1 MTRNTTLYADWSKKS
16 SGGSSSSTTYKITA
30 SADANGSITPSGNTY
45 VNRGSDKTFT
55 ITADKNYV
63 VKDVFVDG
71 KSVGAVSKYVF
82 EDVRATHTIRAT
94 FARKGAVADPDDTGV
109 SAKLDTENHM
119 KYMVGYPDG
128 TFGPSR
134 NMTRAEVAQIFYN
147 LLLDKKTSGNVRFTD
162 VKDDAWYAT
171 AVRTLAGMGVI
182 NGYGDGRFQ
191 PGKSITRAEFTAM
204 SMRFAKS
211 DASEQ
216 NIFSDVN
223 KGAWYYDA
231 VVGSVAYGWVNGYG
245 DGTFRSNN
253 TITRAEVVTIVNN
266 MLGRS
271 ADQDYVDSHSS
282 TIAKFTDLKDSHWA
296 YYNIMEA
303 TNAHNYDK
311 KDSVEDWTKL
321 K

>member
-1 MTRNTTLYADWSKKS
+1 
-16 SGGSSSSTTYKITA
+16 
-30 SADANGSITPSGNTY
+30 
-45 VNRGSDKTFT
+45 
-55 ITADKNYV
+55 
-63 VKDVFVDG
+63 
-71 KSVGAVSKYVF
+71 
-82 EDVRATHTIRAT
+82 
-94 FARKGAVADPDDTGV
+94 
-109 SAKLDTENHM
+109 
-119 KYMVGYPDG
+119 
-128 TFGPSR
+128 
-134 NMTRAEVAQIFYN
+134 MTRAEAAQMFYN

-211 DASEQ
+211 DASGQ

-245 DGTFRSNN
+245 DGTFRSND